1 MNVITL
7 YQLLVEHN
15 LVRFKINVRTSKRIQ
30 KTLRSCINFKI
41 VNSKANFDLRKNEAK
56 YFEIKL

>member
-15 LVRFKINVRTSKRIQ
+15 LVRFKSNVRTSKRIQ

-56 YFEIKL
+56 YFGIKL